1 MSFKRPIDVDARIE
15 VLAANELEFLADR
28 SLELAIRYERDAV
41 FMEDDE
47 GRQIA
52 LALSR
57 WRRRRGQYF
66 RELSAEAERTEAQCA
81 QWAGACLRA
90 PMDES
95 AQGDLARRMSRNKG
109 SHESQ
114 DGGVPH

>member
-1 MSFKRPIDVDARIE
+1 MSFKRPIDVDAQIE

-28 SLELAIRYERDAV
+28 SLELATRYERDAV
-41 FMEDDE
+41 FMEDEE

-52 LALSR
+52 LTLSR

-66 RELSAEAERTEAQCA
+66 RELSAEAERTEAKYA
-81 QWAGACLRA
+81 EWALRA

-95 AQGDLARRMSRNKG
+95 AQGDVAPTVSRVQG
-109 SHESQ
+109 HES
-114 DGGVPH
+114 